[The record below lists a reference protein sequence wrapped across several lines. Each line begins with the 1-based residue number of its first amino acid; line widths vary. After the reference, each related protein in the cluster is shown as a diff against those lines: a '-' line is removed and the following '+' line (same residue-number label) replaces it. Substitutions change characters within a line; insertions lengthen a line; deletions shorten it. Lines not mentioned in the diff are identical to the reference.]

1 MTDKPNFV
9 AVQPDL
15 DSRKARMIAAGGT
28 LGALA
33 ASTCCIVPLILFSLG
48 VSGAWIGNLTAL
60 EPYKPIFIVI
70 TLGFLGYGYWMVYRK
85 PKACAEGET
94 CARPL
99 PNRLVKYALWA
110 STFLIVI
117 ALFWNWIAP
126 VVAPILLGPFIV
138 ESAMSGVEGVLTVSA
153 DVDTRTALVIF
164 DDAITNAEDIAF
176 ASTSAGYEAAL
187 LPNGSNS

>member
-1 MTDKPNFV
+1 MTDTPNLV
-9 AVQPDL
+9 LTQTDP
-15 DSRKARMIAAGGT
+15 DSRKARMIATGGI

-33 ASTCCIVPLILFSLG
+33 ASACCIVPLILFSLG

-85 PKACAEGET
+85 PKVCAEGEP

-99 PNRLVKYALWA
+99 PNRLVKSALWG
-110 STFLIVI
+110 STVLIVI

-126 VVAPILLGPFIV
+126 IVAPILLG
-138 ESAMSGVEGVLTVSA
+138 L
-153 DVDTRTALVIF
+153 
-164 DDAITNAEDIAF
+164 
-176 ASTSAGYEAAL
+176 
-187 LPNGSNS
+187 

>member
-1 MTDKPNFV
+1 MTDTLDVELNQSDP
-9 AVQPDL
+9 
-15 DSRKARMIAAGGT
+15 DSRKARMIAAGGI

-70 TLGFLGYGYWMVYRK
+70 TLGFLGYGYWMAYCK
-85 PKACAEGET
+85 PKACAEGDT

-99 PNRLVKYALWA
+99 PNRLVKSALWA
-110 STFLIVI
+110 STILIVI

-126 VVAPILLGPFIV
+126 IVAPIILG
-138 ESAMSGVEGVLTVSA
+138 L
-153 DVDTRTALVIF
+153 
-164 DDAITNAEDIAF
+164 
-176 ASTSAGYEAAL
+176 
-187 LPNGSNS
+187 

>member
-1 MTDKPNFV
+1 MTDALDV
-9 AVQPDL
+9 DL
-15 DSRKARMIAAGGT
+15 NQSDPDSRRARMIAAGGI

-48 VSGAWIGNLTAL
+48 VSGASIGNLTAL

-85 PKACAEGET
+85 PKACAEGEA

-99 PNRLVKYALWA
+99 PNRLVKSALWA

-126 VVAPILLGPFIV
+126 VIAPILLG
-138 ESAMSGVEGVLTVSA
+138 L
-153 DVDTRTALVIF
+153 
-164 DDAITNAEDIAF
+164 
-176 ASTSAGYEAAL
+176 
-187 LPNGSNS
+187 

>member
-1 MTDKPNFV
+1 MTDTIDG
-9 AVQPDL
+9 DL
-15 DSRKARMIAAGGT
+15 DQSDPDSRKARMIAAGGI
-28 LGALA
+28 LGAFA

-48 VSGAWIGNLTAL
+48 ISGAWIGNLTAL

-85 PKACAEGET
+85 PKACAAGDT

-99 PNRLVKYALWA
+99 PNRLVKSALWV

-126 VVAPILLGPFIV
+126 VVAPILLG
-138 ESAMSGVEGVLTVSA
+138 L
-153 DVDTRTALVIF
+153 
-164 DDAITNAEDIAF
+164 
-176 ASTSAGYEAAL
+176 
-187 LPNGSNS
+187 